1 MGNVVCYQLRGCEGC
16 LCHEYDHI
24 VPFSRGG
31 RTEISNCQVLQTR
44 PNRLKGNDDNDEKA
58 LRAYSCWRTWTREEL
73 DVVEMAIFGG
83 LRKDDGW
90 ECRCKSVMEMMDAM
104 RVYHKGNPRK
114 DKYKL
119 PNCP

>member
-31 RTEISNCQVLQTR
+31 KTEINNCQVLQTR
-44 PNRLKGNDDNDEKA
+44 PNRLKGNDDNDERA
-58 LRAYSCWRTWTREEL
+58 LRANSCWRVWSNEEL
-73 DVVEMAIFGG
+73 DAVEMAIWGG
-83 LRKDDGW
+83 LRRDDGW
-90 ECRCKSVMEMMDAM
+90 ACRCKSVMEMLDTMASF
-104 RVYHKGNPRK
+104 RRK